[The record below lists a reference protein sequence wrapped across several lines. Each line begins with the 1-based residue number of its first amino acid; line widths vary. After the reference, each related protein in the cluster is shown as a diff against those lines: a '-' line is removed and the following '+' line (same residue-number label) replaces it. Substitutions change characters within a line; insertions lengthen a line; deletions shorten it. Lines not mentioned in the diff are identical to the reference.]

1 MLSRM
6 ALRQSTPSASA
17 ETIGIKAVGF
27 LAASE
32 DDLLRFV
39 ALSGLDPADLRARA
53 GEPDVLVAVL
63 DHLLGDDKLLTA
75 FCEAEGLAPKDVHL
89 ARHRLSGDVG

>member
-1 MLSRM
+1 MLDGM
-6 ALRQSTPSASA
+6 ALRQSSQTASA

-53 GEPDVLVAVL
+53 DEPDVLVAVL
-63 DHLLGDDKLLTA
+63 DHLLGDDTLLTG
-75 FCEAEGLAPKDVHL
+75 FCEAEGLSPKDVHL
-89 ARHRLSGDVG
+89 ARHRLSGDAG